1 MIHSDAYLFKLRMT
15 DTDDVA
21 GCPVLGLG
29 WDPGDHSMRHR
40 GERLR
45 GQVHPAT
52 LEPREGE
59 TVLRWTI
66 PPYVPQEDAHE
77 GT

>member
-1 MIHSDAYLFKLRMT
+1 LLTGAVDLG
-15 DTDDVA
+15 

-40 GERLR
+40 GERAY
-45 GQVHPAT
+45 GQVCPAT
-52 LEPREGE
+52 LEARAGN

-66 PPYVPQEDAHE
+66 PPYAPALLAAPS
-77 GT
+77 